1 MGKNAFCKD
10 LEKMWTLFSR
20 IAEGI
25 LEPKPFHLYN
35 WDISFHISSM
45 VVDLSGNEFSEQF

>member
-1 MGKNAFCKD
+1 MGENAFCKD
-10 LEKMWTLFSR
+10 LEKLWTLFSR

-25 LEPKPFHLYN
+25 FEPKPFHLYN

-45 VVDLSGNEFSEQF
+45 VVDLSANEFSEQF